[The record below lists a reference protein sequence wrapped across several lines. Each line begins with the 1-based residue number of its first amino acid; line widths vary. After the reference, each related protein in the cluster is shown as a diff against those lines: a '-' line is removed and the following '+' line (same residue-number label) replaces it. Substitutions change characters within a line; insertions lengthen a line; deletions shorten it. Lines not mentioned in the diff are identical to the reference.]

1 MAQWWLDP
9 RPGFDILQGGR
20 QTLDTFTC
28 ELKTNHLC
36 LAWDLLGS
44 MAAVAEPMNSC
55 IEPQLPSIHAIRPQ
69 SVTNEPINLRL
80 KEFPAAEIN
89 FNNQPR
95 MS

>member
-1 MAQWWLDP
+1 
-9 RPGFDILQGGR
+9 
-20 QTLDTFTC
+20 
-28 ELKTNHLC
+28 
-36 LAWDLLGS
+36 LGS

-55 IEPQLPSIHAIRPQ
+55 IEPQLPSIHGVDVFVYLSPVSRLTCRTVLTSSLAWKAIRPP